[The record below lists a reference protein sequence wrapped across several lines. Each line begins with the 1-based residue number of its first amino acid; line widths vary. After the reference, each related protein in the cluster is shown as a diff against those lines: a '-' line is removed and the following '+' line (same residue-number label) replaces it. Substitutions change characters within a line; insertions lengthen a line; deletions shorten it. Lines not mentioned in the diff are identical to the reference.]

1 MDYKDEKWVRKRNH
15 ILKRDKYIDQ
25 YLLRSGQKVEAK
37 LVHHILPADDYPE
50 YRYCDWNLISVSEH
64 THKKILH
71 ERYSGKLTNAGKL
84 LAQETAAF
92 NGVKLSTVIMVIGLP
107 GTGKSTWAKKNLFG
121 GVVYDMDAIAA
132 AFRLTT
138 ADKMV
143 TEPHTGAR
151 RMAAALRRGFIQMAP
166 QYATRVIVTR
176 TAPDA
181 AELAETNPDR
191 LVICT
196 KIQAARP
203 YQYDI
208 DEYSALIDDAIK
220 WAEATGI
227 PVEYDPPRV

>member
-1 MDYKDEKWVRKRNH
+1 
-15 ILKRDKYIDQ
+15 
-25 YLLRSGQKVEAK
+25 
-37 LVHHILPADDYPE
+37 
-50 YRYCDWNLISVSEH
+50 
-64 THKKILH
+64 
-71 ERYSGKLTNAGKL
+71 
-84 LAQETAAF
+84 
-92 NGVKLSTVIMVIGLP
+92 
-107 GTGKSTWAKKNLFG
+107 
-121 GVVYDMDAIAA
+121 
-132 AFRLTT
+132 
-138 ADKMV
+138 
-143 TEPHTGAR
+143 
-151 RMAAALRRGFIQMAP
+151 MAP

-208 DEYSALIDDAIK
+208 DEYNALIDDAIK